1 MKGVS
6 TRGPPPLSAIK
17 IPGARRVYLARG
29 PDGFG
34 FRLSTNAKTLE
45 GGYSH
50 YASEVDNGGLAEIAG
65 LKVGDRFLEIDG
77 RSVVSIPHPYLKA
90 VFGRAE
96 INSRP
101 LRCVVCPPNESILAS
116 IHAKRSRPTPVI
128 TGVETPS
135 YHPEPPAAHP
145 PLDLDEVYPRAA
157 DKDGCHLVLLA
168 DGAEIAIDAAEA
180 EFGTQ
185 LPDDG
190 LILELFHDPTN
201 PTASRPAL
209 GGDGRAVMVL
219 LEQGSVVTQAIKCQ
233 SAGALACVF
242 VNRKADQRPQ
252 PLAAGEEDGERVT
265 IPCVNISMRDGIALA
280 KRLRAGPVAI
290 TAYPWTSATYDE
302 SDIGTVISDHQSQ
315 SERQEDEMNPGL
327 IVKIDGEDVGTMFAG
342 EAEFGDYLPA
352 SGVTLEVVTPNDPRA
367 ATRFDA
373 DEARRVRGKVVLV
386 ERGGLKIAQ
395 KVLHCE
401 QAGARACIVAN
412 TTPNGQAFNIARTE
426 DGGPEDH
433 VGIPT
438 LAIGTDDGQRL
449 AEAVADGQRVEVT
462 MHHYLPEGPS
472 LPEGWVADE
481 QPDGT
486 MLYVNEER
494 DETLATFPT
503 PEAVAEMRFEKRQAA
518 LEARERELEAEA
530 ERLAAVREQE
540 KELER
545 RAAELEEREARLQA
559 QAASSRSSRSSY
571 GDEVGDAVAVLDSL
585 VRHDDDMRSTTQQEA
600 NPFGPPP
607 TSASTTPANPFAAFA
622 GPSSGDSGTDGDD
635 GGDTVEVQLTKSDGE
650 KWGIKLRQEDDGLYL
665 KETPSSTTAAGR
677 PGVLRGGMLI
687 VSVNGTSTLGFTKK
701 ELAPHMKTNSLLMV
715 AQRGAK
721 NAGDGAGLTAEEEVA
736 LAVQRAEEEFRQA
749 EAAEAA
755 AEAAAAAAAAAA
767 ATSSTTSDDGTL
779 LVTINKQSGQKLGLK
794 IGNKGGTNAV
804 KKVLDG
810 GLASSTAIKPGM
822 VLVSVNGASCQ
833 GLGKDECV
841 ALLSSS
847 GTLSIRLREAND
859 NESGLVRSSSSSK
872 KSKSG
877 GVIPIGV
884 DPRPEWLHG
893 RLERGDCD
901 TIMARNGTDDGRF
914 LVRERQKE
922 DSGPV
927 SYGLAVTFRGKA
939 THHKLKLDGDGNI
952 IIGSSAAYP
961 AGAGSKS
968 LAELVEFLSSITVPD
983 DRAPGWPVK
992 LLCGVRADGSLMQ
1005 PGWTRAGGTSAGA
1018 NGGSSGGHDDIE
1030 AKYAGMKRL
1039 AMVKECKSKG
1049 IDYSAVAKDE
1059 EGLRRLLIANARA
1072 TGTSDDVGADDSVAG
1087 RADAGGAN
1095 ADDSGV
1101 GVSAVT
1107 PNGGDGGMVRRSPG
1121 SILRSPLSPSKR
1133 SGSNISWKA
1142 DEEIV
1147 DVETVPR
1154 RRNDDE
1160 ETDQYALY
1168 TCRYAYN
1175 NTIEGFTEGEDLA
1188 IEPGDILQVYDEGGA
1203 GGLPQTPEE
1212 KEEDPNCWMRGW
1224 TQDEREGTFPAS
1236 YVAKFVPRGPITM
1249 DSYGS

>member
-1 MKGVS
+1 MDVS
-6 TRGPPPLSAIK
+6 MALGFAARKYSRIDACPLADAASAGGGTAAVGAAMLGGGLGISSSGSTYPSGTAATSSSSPSPATSLDMAATGAGAAGAAAA
-17 IPGARRVYLARG
+17 PGATGAAFL
-29 PDGFG
+29 
-34 FRLSTNAKTLE
+34 
-45 GGYSH
+45 GG
-50 YASEVDNGGLAEIAG
+50 
-65 LKVGDRFLEIDG
+65 
-77 RSVVSIPHPYLKA
+77 
-90 VFGRAE
+90 
-96 INSRP
+96 
-101 LRCVVCPPNESILAS
+101 
-116 IHAKRSRPTPVI
+116 
-128 TGVETPS
+128 
-135 YHPEPPAAHP
+135 
-145 PLDLDEVYPRAA
+145 PRADA
-157 DKDGCHLVLLA
+157 TVGG
-168 DGAEIAIDAAEA
+168 GA
-180 EFGTQ
+180 GR
-185 LPDDG
+185 G
-190 LILELFHDPTN
+190 GG
-201 PTASRPAL
+201 AL
-209 GGDGRAVMVL
+209 G
-219 LEQGSVVTQAIKCQ
+219 
-233 SAGALACVF
+233 
-242 VNRKADQRPQ
+242 
-252 PLAAGEEDGERVT
+252 
-265 IPCVNISMRDGIALA
+265 
-280 KRLRAGPVAI
+280 
-290 TAYPWTSATYDE
+290 
-302 SDIGTVISDHQSQ
+302 
-315 SERQEDEMNPGL
+315 
-327 IVKIDGEDVGTMFAG
+327 
-342 EAEFGDYLPA
+342 
-352 SGVTLEVVTPNDPRA
+352 
-367 ATRFDA
+367 
-373 DEARRVRGKVVLV
+373 
-386 ERGGLKIAQ
+386 
-395 KVLHCE
+395 
-401 QAGARACIVAN
+401 
-412 TTPNGQAFNIARTE
+412 
-426 DGGPEDH
+426 
-433 VGIPT
+433 
-438 LAIGTDDGQRL
+438 
-449 AEAVADGQRVEVT
+449 
-462 MHHYLPEGPS
+462 
-472 LPEGWVADE
+472 
-481 QPDGT
+481 
-486 MLYVNEER
+486 
-494 DETLATFPT
+494 
-503 PEAVAEMRFEKRQAA
+503 
-518 LEARERELEAEA
+518 
-530 ERLAAVREQE
+530 
-540 KELER
+540 
-545 RAAELEEREARLQA
+545 
-559 QAASSRSSRSSY
+559 
-571 GDEVGDAVAVLDSL
+571 
-585 VRHDDDMRSTTQQEA
+585 
-600 NPFGPPP
+600 
-607 TSASTTPANPFAAFA
+607 
-622 GPSSGDSGTDGDD
+622 
-635 GGDTVEVQLTKSDGE
+635 
-650 KWGIKLRQEDDGLYL
+650 
-665 KETPSSTTAAGR
+665 
-677 PGVLRGGMLI
+677 
-687 VSVNGTSTLGFTKK
+687 
-701 ELAPHMKTNSLLMV
+701 
-715 AQRGAK
+715 
-721 NAGDGAGLTAEEEVA
+721 
-736 LAVQRAEEEFRQA
+736 
-749 EAAEAA
+749 
-755 AEAAAAAAAAAA
+755 AAAAAAAAA